1 VLPGGRDFLLTV
13 YGEPGERVPDTAE
26 SRTGFDDLGSKTC
39 WVCRLCGAAGVL
51 RIGAVESAMRDNR
64 GVGTKS
70 GAEDQGLSDI
80 LRGLSGREAPL
91 IIIVRRPSALKLIDD
106 L

>member
-13 YGEPGERVPDTAE
+13 YGEPGESVPDMAE

-39 WVCRLCGAAGVL
+39 WVCRLCGTAGVL
-51 RIGAVESAMRDNR
+51 RIGAVESAMRGNR

-70 GAEDQGLSDI
+70 GADQGLSDI

-91 IIIVRRPSALKLIDD
+91 IIIVRRSNALKLIDD